1 MLNTAGHRG
10 LAFRREVRPGD
21 RKLEDPS
28 AQMGHGENTRA
39 TGEEPQRGEVE
50 RKEQRVVQPRSREQG
65 WAL

>member
-10 LAFRREVRPGD
+10 PAFRREVRPGD

-39 TGEEPQRGEVE
+39 MREEPQRGEVE
-50 RKEQRVVQPRSREQG
+50 RKEQRVVRPRSREQG